1 MSEVSTQPIRVLCVE
16 DERFIGELYKRSLVN
31 AGYDVTLAR
40 DGIDGFEQAKT
51 NTYDIIL
58 LDIMI
63 PEILGIDVLKKLRSE
78 VPNLKSKIII
88 TTNLELDEKARE
100 GIEKEADAYLIKAEI
115 TPKQLVEFL
124 DTLKLT

>member
-1 MSEVSTQPIRVLCVE
+1 MPEDPTTQPIKVLCIE

-40 DGIDGFEQAKT
+40 NGNDGLEQAKT

-63 PEILGIDVLKKLRSE
+63 PEILGVDVLKKLRINRWHTT
-78 VPNLKSKIII
+78 VPANLI
-88 TTNLELDEKARE
+88 
-100 GIEKEADAYLIKAEI
+100 
-115 TPKQLVEFL
+115 
-124 DTLKLT
+124 

>member
-1 MSEVSTQPIRVLCVE
+1 MTEVSSQPIKVLCVE

-40 DGIDGFEQAKT
+40 NGIDGLAQAKT

-63 PEILGIDVLKKLRSE
+63 PDILGINVLKTLRAE
-78 VPNLKSKIII
+78 VPELKSKIII

>member
-1 MSEVSTQPIRVLCVE
+1 MTEVSSQPIKVLCVE
-16 DERFIGELYKRSLVN
+16 DERFIRELYKRSLVN
-31 AGYDVTLAR
+31 AGYDVTLAEN
-40 DGIDGFEQAKT
+40 GIDGLAQAKT

-63 PEILGIDVLKKLRSE
+63 PDILGINVLKTLRAE
-78 VPNLKSKIII
+78 VPELKSKIII

-124 DTLKLT
+124 NTLKLT